1 MAANTPRNNQITC
14 IDDIATHDL
23 LDMIC
28 WMGVLVGLAPKLVH
42 HTMKAVFFLQIR
54 QNHCMWGKMSSYFVA
69 VVEGRASVHK
79 EKSEE

>member
-23 LDMIC
+23 FDMIC

-54 QNHCMWGKMSSYFVA
+54 QNHCMWGKIDVA
-69 VVEGRASVHK
+69 TIIDFI
-79 EKSEE
+79 KSLEWYYYLL